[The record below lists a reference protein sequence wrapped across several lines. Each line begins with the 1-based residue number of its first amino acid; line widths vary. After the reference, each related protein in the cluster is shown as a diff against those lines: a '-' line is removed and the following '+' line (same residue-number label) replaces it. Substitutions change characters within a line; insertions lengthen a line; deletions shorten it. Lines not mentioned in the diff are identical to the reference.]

1 MIYSVT
7 VAIQRDAETEWLDWM
22 TRVHVPEVVQTGCF
36 TGSRIFRV
44 VGNEAEDPTY
54 VLQYHCESM
63 AEYERY
69 QQNFAPALQKDH
81 TDRFAGRFR
90 ASRQLLEEIA
100 PPQ

>member
-7 VAIQRDAETEWLDWM
+7 VVIQRDAEAEWLAWM
-22 TRVHVPEVVQTGCF
+22 TRVHVPEVVATGCF

-44 VGNEAEDPTY
+44 LGADSDESTY

-69 QQNFAPALQKDH
+69 QQSFAPALQKDH

-90 ASRQLLEEIA
+90 ASRQLLEEITPA
-100 PPQ
+100 